1 MKLFTKFSKTSIFIT
16 VIMFTSMSTAMAC
29 GYVRR
34 HHETVRHLTCYGNSV
49 NMRCTENNM
58 DWPVHDSTLNN
69 RIDKLSEQLKEQ
81 LKEDSKVSSTDK
93 QLNKQK
99 QNPTTKST
107 SNSHNKLKK
116 ISNSQNL

>member
-16 VIMFTSMSTAMAC
+16 ATLVLCGIMFTSMSNAMAY

-34 HHETVRHLTCYGNSV
+34 HHETVRHLTCYENGG

-58 DWPVHDSTLNN
+58 SWPVHDSVLNN
-69 RIDKLSEQLKEQ
+69 RINKLSEQLKEQ
-81 LKEDSKVSSTDK
+81 LKEDSKVYGTDK
-93 QLNKQK
+93 QLNKQSK
-99 QNPTTKST
+99 SPTVKSI

-116 ISNSQNL
+116 